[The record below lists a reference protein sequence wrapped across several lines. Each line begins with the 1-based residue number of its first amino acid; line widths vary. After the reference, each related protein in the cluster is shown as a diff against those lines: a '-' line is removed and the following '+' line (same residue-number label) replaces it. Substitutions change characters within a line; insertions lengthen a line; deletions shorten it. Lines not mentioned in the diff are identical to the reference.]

1 MKKILSAL
9 VLICILSLAL
19 TGCGFLPDDSG
30 RMIDQIKKTNEFA
43 DGSSEI
49 TITFVDDL
57 YDPVVFTIPGGVK
70 GDVGNGISDIKY
82 DYDEENRQTK
92 VTILFTDPEFDEV
105 VFDVPDGK
113 TITSIKT
120 GFNTVT
126 EKNEAY
132 FVFNGNEEDFVTLEL
147 PEFSGISNYEYT
159 VNDDQSIDLK
169 FEFNLLDQPDLDIHI
184 PAPETGNGISYM
196 SSGEKDGKYIVTVYY
211 THADKDGKQVQEL
224 EFDKPADPNS
234 WSLVDRSPTNAE
246 GRDGDFWFD
255 SFSKTIFSKSNGV
268 WSPVINFNDQST
280 SYKVTFYLNYGD
292 NTVPYTQAYINHG
305 CYYSSTGKSIP
316 IPTREGYV
324 FAGWYTKAED
334 VNPVVNAPFTDLTPV
349 NGTLDLYA
357 KWDEEPAT
365 SE

>member
-1 MKKILSAL
+1 MSYKPAHS
-9 VLICILSLAL
+9 VLTLLGNNIRCHGLRAQSHKTAPLPVFPDVPHSSDQLAL
-19 TGCGFLPDDSG
+19 G
-30 RMIDQIKKTNEFA
+30 R
-43 DGSSEI
+43 
-49 TITFVDDL
+49 
-57 YDPVVFTIPGGVK
+57 
-70 GDVGNGISDIKY
+70 
-82 DYDEENRQTK
+82 
-92 VTILFTDPEFDEV
+92 
-105 VFDVPDGK
+105 
-113 TITSIKT
+113 
-120 GFNTVT
+120 
-126 EKNEAY
+126 
-132 FVFNGNEEDFVTLEL
+132 
-147 PEFSGISNYEYT
+147 
-159 VNDDQSIDLK
+159 
-169 FEFNLLDQPDLDIHI
+169 
-184 PAPETGNGISYM
+184 
-196 SSGEKDGKYIVTVYY
+196 VYY

-280 SYKVTFYLNYGD
+280 SYKVTFYINYGD
-292 NTVPYTQAYINHG
+292 NTAPYTQSYINHG